1 MRLLLI
7 LSASFLTGLFLDSE
21 ITADKLYKY
30 SYSVYVVFISVA
42 YTVAAVI
49 SCFLLPKTK
58 SIQRVL
64 SLMLICCMT
73 ISSLFNL
80 LFLNQSLYPVLSY
93 IKHDAIFCM
102 NNIYLAVELAALLI
116 VGKDGFDF
124 IRDNSRFIRNRL
136 RCFLCRNVNYY

>member
-7 LSASFLTGLFLDSE
+7 LIASFIAGIFINSDAIYDGLYHYNYSAYVLFLSLVHTISA
-21 ITADKLYKY
+21 IT
-30 SYSVYVVFISVA
+30 SW
-42 YTVAAVI
+42 
-49 SCFLLPKTK
+49 FLLPKTK
-58 SIQRVL
+58 SIQLVL

-80 LFLNQSLYPVLSY
+80 LFLNQSIYPILSY

-116 VGKDGFDF
+116 VGKDGFNL
-124 IRDNSRFIRNRL
+124 IRDNSRLIRNRL
-136 RCFLCRNVNYY
+136 SDIVHRNVNNY

>member
-7 LSASFLTGLFLDSE
+7 LSASFLTGIFLNSE

-42 YTVAAVI
+42 YTVAAI
-49 SCFLLPKTK
+49 TSWFLLPKTK
-58 SIQRVL
+58 SIQLVL

-73 ISSLFNL
+73 ISSLLNL
-80 LFLNQSLYPVLSY
+80 LFLNQSIYPILSY

-116 VGKDGFDF
+116 VGKDGLDL
-124 IRDNSRFIRNRL
+124 IRDNGRFIRNRL
-136 RCFLCRNVNYY
+136 SDIVHRNVNNY

>member
-7 LSASFLTGLFLDSE
+7 LSASFLSRIFLDSE

-30 SYSVYVVFISVA
+30 SYSVYVVFISMC
-42 YTVAAVI
+42 YTIAAI
-49 SCFLLPKTK
+49 ASWILLPKTK
-58 SIQRVL
+58 SIQLVL

-102 NNIYLAVELAALLI
+102 NNTYLAVELAALPI

>member
-21 ITADKLYKY
+21 LTADTLYRY
-30 SYSVYVVFISVA
+30 SYSFYVVFISA
-42 YTVAAVI
+42 SYTIASVI
-49 SCFLLPKTK
+49 SWFLLPKTR
-58 SIQRVL
+58 SIQLVL

-80 LFLNQSLYPVLSY
+80 LFLNQSIYPTLSY

-116 VGKDGFDF
+116 VGKDGFDL
-124 IRDNSRFIRNRL
+124 IRDNSRLIRNRL
-136 RCFLCRNVNYY
+136 GDIVHRNVNNY

>member
-7 LSASFLTGLFLDSE
+7 LIASFIAGIFINSDAIYDGLYHYNYSAYVLFLSLVH
-21 ITADKLYKY
+21 T
-30 SYSVYVVFISVA
+30 ISA
-42 YTVAAVI
+42 IASWI
-49 SCFLLPKTK
+49 LLPKTK
-58 SIQRVL
+58 SIQLVL

-80 LFLNQSLYPVLSY
+80 LFLNHSLYPVLSY

-102 NNIYLAVELAALLI
+102 NNICLAVEISALLI

-136 RCFLCRNVNYY
+136 RCFLCRNVNNY